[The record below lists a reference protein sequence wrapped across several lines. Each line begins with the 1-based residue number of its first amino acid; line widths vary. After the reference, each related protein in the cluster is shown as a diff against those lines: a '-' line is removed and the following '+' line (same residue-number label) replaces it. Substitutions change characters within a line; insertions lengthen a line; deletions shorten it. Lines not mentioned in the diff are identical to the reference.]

1 MGKSNVRNYGRRE
14 LGGRCSD
21 AVVAVVRVCGYG
33 GLRFLAVLRDLY
45 DSYCDY
51 LRKLKS
57 LNMQIT
63 YSQYGLLAQV
73 EIIKFYRFSLPLGK
87 I

>member
-1 MGKSNVRNYGRRE
+1 MNYLRKLKSLNMQIIYRQS
-14 LGGRCSD
+14 L
-21 AVVAVVRVCGYG
+21 
-33 GLRFLAVLRDLY
+33 FLITYL
-45 DSYCDY
+45 SNIDY

-73 EIIKFYRFSLPLGK
+73 EIIKYYRFSLPLGK